1 MRNELKDKIRSCQA
15 TLGSWI
21 TIPHPV
27 VAEIMAKAGFDWLAV
42 DLEHTMTD
50 LGAAGHLL
58 QVIDLCGVSP
68 LVRLTNND
76 RNQIKRLLDAGAHGI
91 IVPMVNTP
99 EDAAAAV
106 AATRYM
112 PEGNRGVGL
121 FRAQQ
126 YGHGFR
132 QYLEWQK
139 SGAVVIVQIE
149 HISALENLS
158 EILAV
163 DGVDGL
169 MIGPYDLSCSMGIP
183 GNFSHP
189 DFVAAIAEIRKAAE
203 RQGICSGI
211 HIVEPDHD
219 SLVRHL
225 AEGYRL
231 IAYGVDMRVLDTE
244 FRKGVDV
251 FRSKV

>member
-1 MRNELKDKIRSCQA
+1 MRSELKDKIRSCQV

-21 TIPHPV
+21 TIPHPI

-91 IVPMVNTP
+91 IVPMVNTA

-121 FRAQQ
+121 FRAQE
-126 YGHGFR
+126 YGPGFR
-132 QYLEWQK
+132 EYMKWQRT
-139 SGAVVIVQIE
+139 GAVVIVQIE
-149 HISALENLS
+149 HIDALNSLD

-183 GNFSHP
+183 GDFQHP
-189 DFVAAIAEIRKAAE
+189 EFLKVIDRIRGCAAE
-203 RQGICSGI
+203 SGKCSGI
-211 HIVEPDHD
+211 HIVEPDPALLD
-219 SLVRHL
+219 RYLS
-225 AEGYRL
+225 EGYRF
-231 IAYGVDMRVLDTE
+231 IAYGVDMRVLDVG
-244 FRKGVDV
+244 FRAGVDL
-251 FRSKV
+251 FRSNS